1 MTANPC
7 QRVGFH
13 LRPGR
18 IVALWATAVLHL
30 LILGTLWLVRP
41 AAELWQVQPTPPE
54 PDAYTPVEI
63 RPPPPAPP
71 PETVPVH
78 PPEPLQQTLV
88 PPPPP
93 IINAEESMPNEPIEV
108 VAQVVPEPE
117 NPIQVA
123 IVSTPSV
130 PATDTGVTLRE
141 GIDYQCRS
149 LAYPRSAELR
159 GDQGTVAL
167 RLRIDRGGRL
177 AAAEVVRSSGHQVLD
192 RAALRWVRS
201 CRFTPPALDA
211 GSMEARADLPVVF
224 RLP

>member
-1 MTANPC
+1 MTANLY

-30 LILGTLWLVRP
+30 LIIGTLWLVRP
-41 AAELWQVQPTPPE
+41 AAELWQQPAPPE
-54 PDAYTPVEI
+54 PDSYTPVEI

-71 PETVPVH
+71 PEPLVPVR
-78 PPEPLQQTLV
+78 PPEPVQQTLA

-93 IINAEESMPNEPIEV
+93 ILDAEESMPSEPIQV

-117 NPIQVA
+117 TPTLVA
-123 IVSTPSV
+123 IVNTQVMPESNTV
-130 PATDTGVTLRE
+130 QTLRE
-141 GIDYQCRS
+141 GIDYHCRS
-149 LAYPRSAELR
+149 LNYPRNAELR
-159 GDQGTVAL
+159 GDQGTVGL

-177 AAAEVVRSSGHQVLD
+177 AAAEVARSSGHSSLD

-224 RLP
+224 RVP